1 MRRLPLIGLFLL
13 VAFAGP
19 VAWAQ
24 DGSAVGKPGSSS
36 VNTDKTRP
44 DAPVGHRQ
52 PRASALPSQDNL
64 SDPKDAISREDAALD
79 RKIKSIC
86 RGC

>member
-1 MRRLPLIGLFLL
+1 MRRLPLIGLLL

-24 DGSAVGKPGSSS
+24 DGSATGKPGSSS
-36 VNTDKTRP
+36 VTTDKARADVP
-44 DAPVGHRQ
+44 IGHRQ
-52 PRASALPSQDNL
+52 PRAGDLPSQDNL
-64 SDPKDAISREDAALD
+64 SNPKDAINREDAALD
-79 RKIKSIC
+79 RRIKSIC